1 MNKTKKKFDSVKM
14 SLDIKEALYNEN
26 KELSLSE
33 YLEKIS
39 KEVQNASFWQEKNTD
54 IAGKRKVY
62 LKSKKKGVIKDSNN
76 SRKQRKKRKELA

>member
-39 KEVQNASFWQEKNTD
+39 KEVKNASLWQEKNAD
-54 IAGKRKVY
+54 IAGKRKEY
-62 LKSKKKGVIKDSNN
+62 LKSKKKGVIKDSKN
-76 SRKQRKKRKELA
+76 SRKQRTKRKELA